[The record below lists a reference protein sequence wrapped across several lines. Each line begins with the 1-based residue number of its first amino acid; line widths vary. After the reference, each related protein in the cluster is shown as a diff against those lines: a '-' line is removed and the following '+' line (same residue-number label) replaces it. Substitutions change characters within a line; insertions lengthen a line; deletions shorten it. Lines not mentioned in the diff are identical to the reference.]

1 MGVKTCRPLQVPD
14 ILPQELVVEGPVSA
28 EQFDQLQMNTKL
40 TNFRP
45 SDRQKEALKIISQMP
60 EGMIYAARYGNEIVG
75 YVTFH
80 LTDKYC
86 RWSRHPRALEL
97 GGIEISPDHRQKGI
111 GAALL
116 KKSFENPVME
126 DYIVITIE
134 FCWHWDLKRS
144 GLEIFSYQRM
154 LAKLFGTAGLVR
166 RDTDDP
172 DILEHPANVLMVR
185 VGKNVAKDDIYLFE
199 TMLYEGK
206 GMFYRRL

>member
-1 MGVKTCRPLQVPD
+1 MRIMTCRQLEAPG
-14 ILPQELVVEGPVSA
+14 ILPQEIIVEGPVSA
-28 EQFDQLQMNTKL
+28 EQFDQLQMNAKL

-45 SDRQKEALKIISQMP
+45 PDRQKEALRTISLMP
-60 EGMIYAARYGNEIVG
+60 EGMVYAARHGNEIVG

-80 LTDKYC
+80 PPDKYC
-86 RWSRHPRALEL
+86 RWCRHPRALEL

-116 KKSFENPVME
+116 KKSFENPVLE
-126 DYIVITIE
+126 NYIVLTIE
-134 FCWHWDLKRS
+134 FCWHWDLKGS
-144 GLEIFSYQRM
+144 GLEIYTYQRM

-185 VGKNVAKDDIYLFE
+185 AGKNVAKDDTFLFE

-206 GMFYRRL
+206 GMF